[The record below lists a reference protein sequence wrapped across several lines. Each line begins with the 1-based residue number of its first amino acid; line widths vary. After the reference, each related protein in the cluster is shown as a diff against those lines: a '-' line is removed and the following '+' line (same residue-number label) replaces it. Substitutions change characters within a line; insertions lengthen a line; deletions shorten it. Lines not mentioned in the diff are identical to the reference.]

1 MHNMRHEILEENEYC
16 LLPCL
21 MRKYKHKKFMI
32 ENEKLMTKL
41 PEEKEVI

>member
-1 MHNMRHEILEENEYC
+1 MKTRNKMCEYC
-16 LLPCL
+16 LSLYL

-41 PEEKEVI
+41 PKEKEVI